1 MSEPRVRALVLAAG
15 KGTRLRPLTETVPKP
30 LLPVGG
36 EPILALT
43 LAQLEEVGCEAT
55 AINLHHQGKLIRERL
70 GSRFGEMPLAYS
82 TEETLLGT
90 LGATGPLR
98 YVFEPADVAVV
109 INGDSLCRWPIKK
122 VIRAHRKRQSAVATL
137 LVSDKADPE
146 AFGGGIGLD
155 ENDCI
160 VSFRPGEDFGKV
172 VRRCVFAGLHAFS
185 PRLLERAPEGPA
197 DFVRDLYQSLLEE
210 GSEIQA
216 VTTSRDW
223 HDLGTPKRY
232 LDGVLDWTRG
242 RRARRLLP
250 TRSLISE
257 DAVVDETAR
266 IRASCVENDVDIGP
280 NAVVEN
286 SVLLPGSK
294 VGSESEVRDAILGFD
309 VDLAPGTS
317 VQGRLVNPKIAGF
330 TAGPNDS
337 LLGDLVYT
345 PLDS

>member
-1 MSEPRVRALVLAAG
+1 MSELRVRALVLAAG
-15 KGTRLRPLTETVPKP
+15 NGTRLRPLTETVPKP

-55 AINLHHQGKLIRERL
+55 AINLHHRGELIRERL
-70 GSRFGEMPLAYS
+70 GQRFGRMPLAYS
-82 TEETLLGT
+82 SEETLLGT

-109 INGDSLCRWPIKK
+109 VNGDSLCRWPIKK
-122 VIRAHRKRQSAVATL
+122 VIRAHRKNMSTAATL

-146 AFGGGIGLD
+146 DFGGGVGLD
-155 ENDCI
+155 EQDRI
-160 VSFRPGEDFGKV
+160 VSFRIGEDFGPV
-172 VRRCVFAGLHAFS
+172 VRRCVFAGLHVFS
-185 PRLLERAPEGPA
+185 PRLLERAPEGKA
-197 DFVRDLYQSLLEE
+197 DFVRDLYLPLLEE

-232 LDGVLDWTRG
+232 LEGVLDWTRG

-250 TRSLISE
+250 SRSLISA
-257 DAVVDETAR
+257 DARVDETAR
-266 IRASCVENDVDIGP
+266 IRASCVEDQVEIGP
-280 NAVVEN
+280 GAVVEN

-294 VGSESEVRDAILGFD
+294 VEAECEVRDAILGFN
-309 VDLAPGTS
+309 VELAPGTS
-317 VQGRLVNPKIAGF
+317 VQGRLVNPKFAGF